1 MPRIKGKFETFT
13 DGLLTVCETDEHNL
27 TRTKMEH
34 IRFGNRV
41 VGISRY
47 WQAQTTGNQVDKLLA
62 IPLEVLSMEMIEVND
77 VVILENE
84 TDWLWDSMSFDEKEM
99 KDRAGHYQIRQ
110 VQPKFDTEPPALYL
124 TLEKAVH
131 PFGDRRERSGD

>member
-13 DGLLTVCETDEHNL
+13 DGLLTVCEVEERSL
-27 TRTKMEH
+27 TRTKLEH

-47 WQAQTTGNQVDKLLA
+47 WQAQTAGNQVDKLLA
-62 IPLEVLSMEMIEVND
+62 IPLEVLNAEMIEVND

-110 VQPKFDTEPPALYL
+110 VQPKIDTEPPALYL

>member
-13 DGLLTVCETDEHNL
+13 DGLLTVCEVEERSL
-27 TRTKMEH
+27 TRTKLEH

-47 WQAQTTGNQVDKLLA
+47 WQAQTAGNQVDKLLA
-62 IPLEVLSMEMIEVND
+62 IPLEVLNAEMIEVND

-99 KDRAGHYQIRQ
+99 KDRAGQYQIRQ
-110 VQPKFDTEPPALYL
+110 VQPKFDAEPPALYL

>member
-13 DGLLTVCETDEHNL
+13 DGLLTVCETDERNL

-47 WQAQTTGNQVDKLLA
+47 WQAQTAGNQVDKLLA
-62 IPLEVLSMEMIEVND
+62 IPLEVLNAEMIEVND

-99 KDRAGHYQIRQ
+99 KDRAGQYQIRQ
-110 VQPKFDTEPPALYL
+110 VQPKFDAEPPALYL
-124 TLEKAVH
+124 TLEKSVH
-131 PFGDRRERSGD
+131 PFKDGRENIGD